1 MTSSRCARQI
11 PGCGRD
17 TAHGERQT
25 LLSSRKWLET
35 CREKRILQGGGFV
48 KKILLKRVAD
58 SLEKLAVGSSLI
70 GIFKQDKL
78 GIYVALG
85 CFVASLLL
93 TALEAR
99 LK

>member
-1 MTSSRCARQI
+1 M
-11 PGCGRD
+11 
-17 TAHGERQT
+17 
-25 LLSSRKWLET
+25 
-35 CREKRILQGGGFV
+35 